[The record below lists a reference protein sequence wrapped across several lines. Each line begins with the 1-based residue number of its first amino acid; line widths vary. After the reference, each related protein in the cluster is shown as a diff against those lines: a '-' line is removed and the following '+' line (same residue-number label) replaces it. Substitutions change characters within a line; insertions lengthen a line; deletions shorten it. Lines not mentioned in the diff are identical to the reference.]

1 MNRIAVIV
9 GVLILAAIIGVYFYL
24 RQFLRAEKEKTKKNL
39 LESPSPKASLEDLE
53 RERKHL
59 ESLFADRINF
69 YLVFAAGVLVF
80 LVDKQPTFRSEK
92 AALFTVVTVS
102 FLMLIALTRTLV
114 LVWLVLDELMVAYPD
129 APYPRY
135 HKALEKEPL
144 NYMLP
149 NANVLLLCLPLAMT
163 LFFGYALYEIW

>member
-24 RQFLRAEKEKTKKNL
+24 RQFLRAEREKTEL
-39 LESPSPKASLEDLE
+39 SPSSPSVEHLRRE
-53 RERKHL
+53 REHL
-59 ESLFADRINF
+59 ENLFADRINF

-80 LVDKQPTFRSEK
+80 LVDKDSTFRFEK

-102 FLMLIALTRTLV
+102 FVMLVALTRTLV
-114 LVWLVLDELMVAYPD
+114 LVWLVLDELVLADPHG
-129 APYPRY
+129 PYSRY

-144 NYMLP
+144 KYLLP
-149 NANVLLLCLPLAMT
+149 NANALLLCLPSR
-163 LFFGYALYEIW
+163 

>member
-9 GVLILAAIIGVYFYL
+9 GVLILAAIAGVYFYL
-24 RQFLRAEKEKTKKNL
+24 REFLRAEKEKTKNYL
-39 LESPSPKASLEDLE
+39 LESPSPSLSVEHLQRE
-53 RERKHL
+53 REHL
-59 ESLFADRINF
+59 EKLFADRINF

-80 LVDKQPTFRSEK
+80 LVDKQLPFRSEK

-114 LVWLVLDELMVAYPD
+114 LVWLVLDELMAADPH
-129 APYPRY
+129 APYARY
-135 HKALEKEPL
+135 HSVLQEKHL
-144 NYMLP
+144 DRFLP